1 MAKDK
6 TRISLDVNDITLQK
20 LGDVQRIAEQYHGY
34 AVSVIELFRKS
45 LSLMSLVYEQL
56 AKGGKVI
63 IEEKDGTKTVL
74 KII

>member
-6 TRISLDVNDITLQK
+6 TRISLDVNEKTLQK
-20 LGDVQRIAEQYHGY
+20 LGDVQCIAEKYHGY
-34 AVSVIELFRKS
+34 PISVIEFFRKS

-56 AKGGKVI
+56 AQGGRVVV
-63 IEEKDGTKTVL
+63 EEKDGTRTVL